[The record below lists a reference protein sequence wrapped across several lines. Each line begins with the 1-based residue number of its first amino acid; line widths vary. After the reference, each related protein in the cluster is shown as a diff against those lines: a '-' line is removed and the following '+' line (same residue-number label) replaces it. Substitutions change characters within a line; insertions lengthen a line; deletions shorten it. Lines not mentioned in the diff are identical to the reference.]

1 MTEKDNEKQP
11 WEASFKDD
19 ETNQYSR
26 TQNRRKSQRVSLVV
40 GVLVLIVIALSFI
53 PVYKYLQALNKP
65 IGDSINT
72 ELPVASSTKTTTT
85 TSKVTE
91 TAKSESKAKR
101 AAASASIAAAK
112 SASRAAADSSRT
124 AASLAEKSSQADAAS
139 SSAAMSEAQAA
150 SDSQAASESSASSDD
165 TGSTVT
171 FDSGTL
177 YSFAVANGTTPAELY
192 ALNPGLSD
200 SNYASYYGQG
210 LKVK

>member
-40 GVLVLIVIALSFI
+40 GVLVLIVIALSFV

-91 TAKSESKAKR
+91 TAKSEAKAKR

-112 SASRAAADSSRT
+112 SASRAADSSRT

-139 SSAAMSEAQAA
+139 SSAAMSASQAA
-150 SDSQAASESSASSDD
+150 SESQASSESSASSDA